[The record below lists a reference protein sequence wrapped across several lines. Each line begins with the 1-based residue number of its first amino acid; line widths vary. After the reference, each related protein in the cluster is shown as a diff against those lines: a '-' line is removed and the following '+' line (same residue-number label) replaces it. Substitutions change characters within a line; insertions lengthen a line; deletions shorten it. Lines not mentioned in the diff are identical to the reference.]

1 MGEQMDHTLINPNQ
15 LRHFGVQVQ
24 DNPYEGVQM
33 HLATEDGDMIF
44 PLDSDGT
51 TIFLST
57 RTPTAIELHECPH
70 IVLTSRSPWDP
81 HAVQFPEPAHRV
93 EEGRLA
99 NRVSAIQ
106 RGDVNGDVNSRCCN
120 DPWCDT
126 PCLCLRSITE
136 RLIAEVRVP
145 EVLTDVPGRRTFVS
159 QERHS
164 SVTPEELSERWC
176 IGLTQARNTVQ
187 VTTQNAVRSAILP
200 LSRRY
205 RADRVFE
212 RPLLRGH
219 YYCDTMDGRH
229 KSLDGNKY
237 AQIFASKDFF
247 AVAYPMESKSGAGEA
262 LRQFVHDFGRPERLT
277 SDGSREQ
284 SGKKTEFVRNVRKYS
299 IDHRVTEPDRPN
311 HNFAEGV
318 IREIRKK
325 WYRVMTKK
333 NVPRRLWD
341 YGLRWVCEIQ
351 NRTSNSSRELGGR
364 CPLEKVTGESV
375 DISEYLD
382 FGFYDRVWYK
392 DNAGLGETKLGRWLG
407 VSHKVGTLMSFWV
420 LTKEC
425 QVLSRTTVQRVT
437 NLEQQTQDVIDLGK
451 AFDSAVIPRLG
462 DPDFYPHD
470 GDGKVRPTD
479 WDNNT
484 GFDDEFYEE
493 FGKVVSDQGLPEA
506 DRTFTLTSLTIRIL
520 IWSSLYREVV
530 VKLSSAE

>member
-1 MGEQMDHTLINPNQ
+1 
-15 LRHFGVQVQ
+15 
-24 DNPYEGVQM
+24 
-33 HLATEDGDMIF
+33 
-44 PLDSDGT
+44 
-51 TIFLST
+51 
-57 RTPTAIELHECPH
+57 
-70 IVLTSRSPWDP
+70 
-81 HAVQFPEPAHRV
+81 
-93 EEGRLA
+93 
-99 NRVSAIQ
+99 
-106 RGDVNGDVNSRCCN
+106 
-120 DPWCDT
+120 
-126 PCLCLRSITE
+126 
-136 RLIAEVRVP
+136 
-145 EVLTDVPGRRTFVS
+145 
-159 QERHS
+159 
-164 SVTPEELSERWC
+164 
-176 IGLTQARNTVQ
+176 
-187 VTTQNAVRSAILP
+187 
-200 LSRRY
+200 
-205 RADRVFE
+205 
-212 RPLLRGH
+212 
-219 YYCDTMDGRH
+219 MDGRH

-351 NRTSNSSRELGGR
+351 NRTSNSSRELGRR

-506 DRTFTLTSLTIRIL
+506 DRTFTPDVFDDTYLNMELALPRGGG
-520 IWSSLYREVV
+520 EVELGRV
-530 VKLSSAE
+530 TKRLRTKTASR